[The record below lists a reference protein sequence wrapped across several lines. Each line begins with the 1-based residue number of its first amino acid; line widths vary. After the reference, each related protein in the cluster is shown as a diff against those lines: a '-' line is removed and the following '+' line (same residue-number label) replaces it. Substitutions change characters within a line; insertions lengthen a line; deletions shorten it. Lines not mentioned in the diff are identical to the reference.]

1 MAYMSPRAEHL
12 VLSGEAMESL
22 GLVSGL
28 DDSKAAS
35 VRHISSTP
43 VTGRSGTG
51 TPAPS
56 SGGSG
61 SGGGSSRD
69 GGPRLP
75 GSGGQQYE
83 LYEGVPGGQLTLDLV
98 ASHNQDNPKSQ
109 VSPGD
114 LKPSADP
121 DFQCRGTVPLK
132 NGILTCGCFV
142 RADAPDPI
150 THKNVAGF
158 DAMSNEVLRKF
169 IISRYMKSGFI
180 NCRIQP
186 LNMMYTDR
194 PLELFVDPK
203 VKPVAI
209 HKAAVIPIHLNA

>member
-1 MAYMSPRAEHL
+1 MSLA
-12 VLSGEAMESL
+12 
-22 GLVSGL
+22 
-28 DDSKAAS
+28 
-35 VRHISSTP
+35 
-43 VTGRSGTG
+43 
-51 TPAPS
+51 
-56 SGGSG
+56 
-61 SGGGSSRD
+61 
-69 GGPRLP
+69 
-75 GSGGQQYE
+75 
-83 LYEGVPGGQLTLDLV
+83 
-98 ASHNQDNPKSQ
+98 
-109 VSPGD
+109 D
-114 LKPSADP
+114 LKPKSDP
-121 DFQCRGTVPLK
+121 YFQCRGTLALK

-209 HKAAVIPIHLNA
+209 HKAAVIPIHLKARVKDNLDRDVRFGIYEKVDVNSPMKWLSRMIITLKKDGSSRRWIDYKRLNDAIPR